1 MKTYANI
8 HSMTGFGRAQ
18 KEREGRS
25 ATVEIRSVNS
35 RFLETIIRMPSGRLQ
50 LEEQMKAEVKARIE
64 RGRVEV
70 FVTYSEE
77 TKNEMRQVVLDERLA
92 SSYLQ
97 VAKAFQEQHPIS
109 GELTI
114 QDLLSV
120 RDLWQVE
127 EKQSEGDKAPSI
139 ILEAFQE
146 ALEQMIQMRSVEGKA
161 LSDDLSGRLQDLEM
175 TLAGIAGYTN
185 EVSEKYR
192 ERLQTRLAEWLA
204 NETITEERIAAEVAI
219 LAEKADISEELTRLE
234 SHCQQMRHQLQQAGV
249 TGRKLDF
256 LIQEMNREVN
266 TIGSKANHQRIA
278 SLVVESKSIL
288 EKMKEQVQNV
298 E

>member
-18 KEREGRS
+18 KEREGCI

-50 LEEQMKAEVKARIE
+50 LEEQLKVEVKAHVE

-77 TKNEMRQVVLDERLA
+77 TKKDQCQVVLDEGLA

-97 VAKAFQEQHPIS
+97 AAKIFQEQHLVP

-127 EKQSEGDKAPSI
+127 ERQSEGEVASSI

-146 ALEQMIQMRSVEGKA
+146 ALEQMIEMRAVEGKA
-161 LSDDLSGRLQDLEM
+161 LSDDLLGRLQELEK
-175 TLAGIAGYTN
+175 TLGKIAGYTS

-192 ERLQTRLAEWLA
+192 ERLQARLSEWLA
-204 NETITEERIAAEVAI
+204 NETISEERVAAEVAI

-234 SHCQQMRHQLQQAGV
+234 SHCQQMKIQLQQAGV

-256 LIQEMNREVN
+256 LIQEMNREAN